1 MIQVE
6 IRCKAPHREEKTMSA
21 NPAPLPNAFA
31 GPELVPFIRDA
42 ATSGKESDS
51 PSTSSAESLRRAK
64 ALLAAIDF
72 EVTSIDFE
80 VTSALSLCVA
90 WHDRK
95 DGDIYLIRTLQR
107 IAEHMK
113 SLHAAQATLNQPR
126 DVIASSDLHIVNRGN

>member
-1 MIQVE
+1 
-6 IRCKAPHREEKTMSA
+6 MSA

-42 ATSGKESDS
+42 AASGKESDG
-51 PSTSSAESLRRAK
+51 PSASSAESLRRAK
-64 ALLAAIDF
+64 ALLAA
-72 EVTSIDFE
+72 IDFE